1 MLWMLITIGTPLAA
15 QDCPAASDPG
25 RAGSLTG
32 LVNDASST
40 IMLPGIQVIATWEPT
55 GPNELART
63 ETQTD
68 ADGRYLLCSLPV
80 GAAIELQAW
89 FAGHSSALVTTVLSA
104 ERETQDLAVAVGGLL
119 ESAANQPSRVLGRVT
134 DNETEQ
140 PIEGAILS
148 LPLVGLQALSDAQG
162 YFVIP
167 DVPPGEHSLAI
178 HHIGYG
184 EVERPLVVPENRTV
198 DMRIQL
204 APQAIEMEPLVVSM
218 VRHPK
223 LDLRGF
229 YERKRFMERL
239 GLGEFMTYEDVER
252 RNPVRVSHMLEMIP
266 STDLLRVCSGTCF
279 NLVVFGAQK
288 RLVSPGRG
296 QVSFVPCPA
305 DLYIDNIHVRLFR
318 LDSAGLSVFDGIDS
332 FLVPGEIAGIEVYRR
347 ASETPAEYGGV
358 TEGCGAI
365 VVWTK

>member
-1 MLWMLITIGTPLAA
+1 MV
-15 QDCPAASDPG
+15 
-25 RAGSLTG
+25 R
-32 LVNDASST
+32 DASSN
-40 IMLPGIQVIATWEPT
+40 IALPGVEVIATWEPS
-55 GPNELART
+55 GPTESART
-63 ETQTD
+63 QTQTD
-68 ADGRYLLCSLPV
+68 AAGGYLLCNLPV
-80 GAAIELQAW
+80 GVTVNLQAW
-89 FAGHSSALVTTVLSA
+89 FAGHSSALETTVLSSDPA
-104 ERETQDLAVAVGGLL
+104 VQDLAVAIGGQL
-119 ESAANQPSRVLGRVT
+119 ESADDRPSRVLGRVT
-134 DNETEQ
+134 DNETER

-162 YFVIP
+162 YFLIP
-167 DVPPGEHSLAI
+167 DVPPGDYSLEI

-184 EVERPLVVPENRTV
+184 EVERPIAVPPSRTV
-198 DMRIQL
+198 DMQIRL
-204 APQAIEMEPLVVSM
+204 AAQAIEMEPLVVSM

-229 YERKRFMERL
+229 YERQRFMERL
-239 GLGEFMTYEDVER
+239 GLGKFMTYEDVER

-279 NLVVFGAQK
+279 NLVVFGNQK

-318 LDSAGLSVFDGIDS
+318 LDSRGLSVFDGIDS

-347 ASETPAEYGGV
+347 ASETPAEYTGA
-358 TEGCGAI
+358 TEGCGAV

>member
-1 MLWMLITIGTPLAA
+1 MVT
-15 QDCPAASDPG
+15 
-25 RAGSLTG
+25 
-32 LVNDASST
+32 DASSA
-40 IMLPGIQVIATWEPT
+40 IMLPGVQVEATWEPT
-55 GPNELART
+55 EPDELART

-68 ADGRYLLCSLPV
+68 ATGRYVLCSLPV
-80 GAAIELQAW
+80 GATIGLQAW

-104 ERETQDLAVAVGGLL
+104 DQVVQDLAISVGGQL
-119 ESAANQPSRVLGRVT
+119 ESAEGQPSRVLGRVT
-134 DNETEQ
+134 DNETER

-148 LPLVGLQALSDAQG
+148 LPLAGMQALSDAQG
-162 YFVIP
+162 YFVIT
-167 DVPPGEHSLAI
+167 DVPPGDYSLEI

-184 EVERPLVVPENRTV
+184 EVERPLAVPASRTV
-198 DMRIQL
+198 DVQIQL

-239 GLGEFMTYEDVER
+239 GLGDFMTYEDIER
-252 RNPVRVSHMLEMIP
+252 RNPLRVSHMLEMIP

-296 QVSFVPCPA
+296 QVSFAPCPA
-305 DLYIDNIHVRLFR
+305 DLYIDNVHVRLFR
-318 LDSAGLSVFDGIDS
+318 LDSSGLRVFDGIDS

-358 TEGCGAI
+358 TEGCGAV